1 MHVLSSLL
9 EKEDFLVRKISSQK
23 NKIFRLLEMVW
34 TVAFYKYNFLLI
46 DTFSTSNFNYALI
59 TSQIARFRNKAY
71 IPILRGGNLPQ
82 RLDHNPKL
90 SSLIFKHTIANIAPS
105 GYLKHEF
112 EKRGYQTVYI
122 PNILDLKDFSFK
134 QRREIQ
140 PKLLWVRAFAQLY
153 NPQMAIK
160 TLKELQKNYPKAELC
175 MVGPK
180 KDESWEETHALV
192 QSLGLE
198 SSVTFTG
205 VMKREEWL
213 KLSKDY
219 DVFINTTTID
229 NTPVSVMEAMAVGL
243 PVVST
248 YVGGV
253 PYLVNNDVDGLLV
266 NSNDVMAMSQ
276 AITDLLNHPDKVENL
291 TFNARQKVEGFD
303 WSVVK
308 FQWQELLNKM
318 LD

>member
-9 EKEDFLVRKISSQK
+9 EKEDFLVRKVSSQR
-23 NKIFRLLEMVW
+23 NKVFRLLEMVW
-34 TVAFYKYNFLLI
+34 TVTFYKYNFLFI

-71 IPILRGGNLPQ
+71 IPILRGGNLPY
-82 RLDHNPKL
+82 RLDHNPKF
-90 SSLIFKHTIANIAPS
+90 SAQIFKHAMANVAPS

-134 QRREIQ
+134 HRATIK

-160 TLKELQKNYPKAELC
+160 VLKQLQKNYPKAELC

-180 KDESWEETHALV
+180 KDESWEATHELV
-192 QSLGLE
+192 KTLGLE

-205 VMKREEWL
+205 VLPRDEWL

-219 DVFINTTTID
+219 DIFINTTTID

-248 YVGGV
+248 NVGGV
-253 PYLVNNDVDGLLV
+253 PYLVNDGEDGLLV
-266 NSNDVMAMSQ
+266 NSNDVNAMSQ
-276 AITDLLNHPDKVENL
+276 AITDLLNHPHKVENL
-291 TFNARQKVEGFD
+291 TSDARQKVESFD
-303 WSVVK
+303 WSVVRH
-308 FQWQELLNKM
+308 QWLKLLDN
-318 LD
+318 